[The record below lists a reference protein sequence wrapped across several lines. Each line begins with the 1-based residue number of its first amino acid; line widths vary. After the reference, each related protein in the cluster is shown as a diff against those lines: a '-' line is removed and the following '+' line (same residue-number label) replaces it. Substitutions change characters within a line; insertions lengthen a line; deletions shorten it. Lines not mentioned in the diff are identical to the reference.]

1 MIAILTSL
9 LALSG
14 VEGLVQ
20 DMSAKPGKEHEL
32 LKKFEGEWDAAA
44 KFMME
49 PGKEPVPS
57 KGKESGKL
65 ILGGLFLVTTFDADM
80 FGGKFT
86 GHGVLGYDLQ
96 KKKYTGSWVDSLNSA
111 MYLVEGTLEGNVLTE
126 RMDGTEPGTGAP
138 LKMRLI
144 HELKDADH
152 RVTRFFMTFPD
163 GKEVETG
170 SISYQRRK

>member
-9 LALSG
+9 L
-14 VEGLVQ
+14 LVQ

-32 LKKFEGEWDAAA
+32 LKKFEGEWDCIA
-44 KFMME
+44 KFVME
-49 PGKEPVPS
+49 PGKEPVPA
-57 KGKESGKL
+57 KGKESCKL
-65 ILGGLFLVTTFDADM
+65 ILGGLFLVTTADSEM
-80 FGGKFT
+80 FGKFS

-96 KKKYTGSWVDSLNSA
+96 KKKYTGSWVDSLNTG

-126 RMDGTEPGTGAP
+126 RVEGTEPGTGAP

-144 HELKDADH
+144 HEFQDADR

-170 SISYQRRK
+170 SITYQRRK

>member
-9 LALSG
+9 LLA
-14 VEGLVQ
+14 Q

-32 LKKFEGEWDAAA
+32 LKKFEGEWDLTA

-57 KGKESGKL
+57 KGKESCKL
-65 ILGGLFLVTTFDADM
+65 ILGGLFLVTTHESELF
-80 FGGKFT
+80 GKFS
-86 GHGVLGYDLQ
+86 GHGVMGYDLQ
-96 KKKYTGSWVDSLNSA
+96 KKKYAGSWVDSLNTA

-126 RMDGTEPGTGAP
+126 RMEGTEPGTGAP

-144 HELKDADH
+144 HDLKDADH